1 MKVTSKNRSMVLTPP
16 GAGAIGVVRVA
27 GPEATSIVARL
38 FQPHRG
44 AGFEESHP
52 GRLRYGVFVDG
63 DEPLDDVVV
72 SVDSR
77 AGESAVDICCHGG
90 VRVVERIL
98 QALGSAG
105 VALASP
111 WETPDRLWPASSVI
125 EREAIAE
132 LAKAKTERA
141 VRFLAWQ
148 RAHLPDALLRA
159 AREVGEPGDSA
170 EVLKEALAGYIPARG
185 LIDGVSI
192 SIVGP
197 PNGGKSTLFN
207 RLVGRQAAVVSSRPG
222 TTRDWVSCSI
232 DIAGFPV
239 DLLDMAGDRQASDPV
254 EMEAIETSRQRTA
267 GVDLQLLVIDGSEP
281 PSNAT
286 DAWLKTARQDGGRP
300 SLLVVN
306 KIDRPQRSAVGG
318 GDATDGP
325 GGLVRI
331 SAATGAGEEKLREK
345 IAAHFEEGHDFD
357 RRPCLFT
364 RRQVDIVGTWPSDA
378 PLSPGEAEERI
389 KSGLIGAFLDD
400 T

>member
-1 MKVTSKNRSMVLTPP
+1 
-16 GAGAIGVVRVA
+16 
-27 GPEATSIVARL
+27 
-38 FQPHRG
+38 
-44 AGFEESHP
+44 
-52 GRLRYGVFVDG
+52 
-63 DEPLDDVVV
+63 VVV
-72 SVDSR
+72 SFDSR

-98 QALGSAG
+98 QALESAG

-111 WETPDRLWPASSVI
+111 RETLDQLWPASSVI

-148 RAHLPDALLRA
+148 RAHLPGALLQA
-159 AREVGEPGDSA
+159 AREAGEPSGFA
-170 EVLKEALAGYIPARG
+170 EVFKEALAGYSPARR

-197 PNGGKSTLFN
+197 PNSGKSTLFN
-207 RLVGRQAAVVSSRPG
+207 RLVGHQAAVVSARPG

-232 DIAGFPV
+232 EIAGFPV
-239 DLLDMAGDRQASDPV
+239 ELLDMAGDRSASDPV
-254 EMEAIETSRQRTA
+254 EIEAIEIGRQKTA

-281 PSNAT
+281 PSNAA

-306 KIDRPQRSAVGG
+306 KIDRPQRSDFGG
-318 GDATDGP
+318 ETTDAS

-331 SAATGAGEEKLREK
+331 SAATGAGEETLREK
-345 IAAHFEEGHDFD
+345 IAAHFEEVHGFD

-364 RRQVDIVGTWPSDA
+364 RRQVDIVGTWLSDA
-378 PLSPGEAEERI
+378 PLSPGEAEKRT
-389 KSGLIGAFLDD
+389 KSKLIGAFLDD